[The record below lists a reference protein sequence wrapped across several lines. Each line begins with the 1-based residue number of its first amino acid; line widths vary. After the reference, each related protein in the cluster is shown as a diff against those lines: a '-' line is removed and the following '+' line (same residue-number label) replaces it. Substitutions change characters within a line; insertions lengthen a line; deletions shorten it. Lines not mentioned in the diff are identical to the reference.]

1 MNPEHFKTFGTSHF
15 AVLLLTV
22 ALSLILIAASKLSKG
37 EFIEKTLSTILFAL
51 MICVFIIRYIYKNY
65 GGRLSL
71 PMHLCDWSAIAVMIA
86 LITRRYWAFEL
97 AYFWGLAGTLQALI
111 TPDVKYDFPDPRFIL
126 FFLFHSLVIIGVVYL
141 IFPLKM
147 SLQRGAAIRVFVR
160 SQLYLVTAFIVN
172 ILLNSNYGYLLR
184 KPSKST
190 LLDYLGPWPLYIIS
204 VEAIALLTFYLYYLP
219 FYYINRKQ
227 LPMQHSETKLKGNK
241 Q

>member
-1 MNPEHFKTFGTSHF
+1 MNTAHFKTFGTSHL
-15 AVLLLTV
+15 AVLIVTI
-22 ALSLILIAASKLSKG
+22 ALSLMLIGTSRLFKR
-37 EFIEKTLSTILFAL
+37 EFIEKTLSTILFSL
-51 MICVFIIRYIYKNY
+51 MICVFIIRFIYKNY

-71 PMHLCDWSAIAVMIA
+71 PMHLCDWSAIVVMIA

-111 TPDVKYDFPDPRFIL
+111 TPDLKYDFPDLKFIL
-126 FFLFHSLVIIGVVYL
+126 FFLYHSLVIIGVVYL

-147 SLQRGAAIRVFVR
+147 SLQRGAVIRAFVR

-204 VEAIALLTFYLYYLP
+204 LEPIALLTFFLYYLP

-227 LPMQHSETKLKGNK
+227 LYMHSETKFKGNK